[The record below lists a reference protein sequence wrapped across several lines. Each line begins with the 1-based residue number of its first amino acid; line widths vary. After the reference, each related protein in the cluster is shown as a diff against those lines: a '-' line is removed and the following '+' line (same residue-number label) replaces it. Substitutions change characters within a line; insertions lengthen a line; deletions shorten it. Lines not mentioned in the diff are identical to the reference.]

1 MQSVASNGAAISDA
15 QLDAAVLKWANQRV
29 ADSGRT
35 AHQLTSFSDRSVAS
49 GLFLVDLLA
58 AVEPEVINFRIV
70 TTGSTAHERELN
82 ARYVVSAA
90 RKMGCSMP
98 LLWEDIAE
106 ARSPKTIL
114 AFIAAVLVH
123 TTRTTHS

>member
-1 MQSVASNGAAISDA
+1 MGRRNLQPFPCHDMEAMSCAKQSMAYC
-15 QLDAAVLKWANQRV
+15 
-29 ADSGRT
+29 
-35 AHQLTSFSDRSVAS
+35 RSI
-49 GLFLVDLLA
+49 
-58 AVEPEVINFRIV
+58 E
-70 TTGSTAHERELN
+70 ERELN

-123 TTRTTHS
+123 ETRKLGA